1 MEPASPAQKD
11 FNSFFENEFQLLN
24 EVNETLDKKDSLQ
37 KDDLIQELKKIGDA
51 YESLLKQSSKLMKI
65 GDSTQNRLI
74 KTQTELQDSNQRLVS
89 SYQNLK
95 QLSEIG
101 QMITASLE
109 PKIILT
115 SVYENTKS
123 MVSMNI
129 LAFGILEEGKNE
141 IKYKFSL
148 IEGRYTPAP
157 SVDSLSEENPSSFC
171 YNQNQELI
179 TNDLEKD
186 FPQYV
191 SPIQKHFG
199 EKTSSVVYLPLKVE
213 ERFIGILTIQS
224 YEKNAFNEN
233 QLSILRTLANYV
245 AIGVDNAD
253 AYKTLSKRNRE
264 LKDSLEKINVL
275 NEGLEKERQKSES
288 LLLNILP
295 KAIAER
301 LKSGEGVIADYI
313 PNSTVLFA
321 DIVGF
326 SKLSTQIPTPNQLVE
341 ILNQIFTCFD
351 DIASKYQLEK
361 IKTIGDCY
369 MMAGGIPNPTTD
381 HAEKIALA
389 GIEMISGLKDL
400 QKSWK
405 YEFNIRIGIHTGDVV
420 AGVIGKNKF
429 VYDLWGDSVNTASR
443 MESHGQPGKIN
454 CSEATY
460 EALKDLFEFEDRG
473 IIEIKGKGPMRT
485 FFLLGKK

>member
-123 MVSMNI
+123 MISMNI